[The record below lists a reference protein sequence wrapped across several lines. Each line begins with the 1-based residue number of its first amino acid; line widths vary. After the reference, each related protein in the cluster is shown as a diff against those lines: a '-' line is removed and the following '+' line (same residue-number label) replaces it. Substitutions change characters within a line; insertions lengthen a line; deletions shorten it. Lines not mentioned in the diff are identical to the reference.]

1 MRFTPRL
8 EGFRHESQPA
18 YPFAIFLEPEPH
30 MEYKDYYKIMGLERS
45 ATADEIKKAHRKL
58 ARKYH
63 PDVSKE
69 KDAETRF
76 KDLSEAYEVLRDPDK
91 RAAYDQLGTRWKA
104 GQDFRAPPDWNAGS
118 EQSGR
123 GFDWGFNGR
132 GSGQS
137 ADFSDFFETLFS
149 QGFGDRPVHGKRP
162 RSTRPPVF
170 SEQGEDHHAKI
181 VIALEDAYTGASKT
195 ISLRLGDDAQG
206 RGEKIHQVSFN
217 VPKGIR
223 AGQQI
228 RLAGQGAPG
237 AGGDSPGDLF
247 LEVAFSAPVAGSPGY
262 RVDKHD
268 VYLDLPIAPW
278 EAALGAQVEAPTPAG
293 AVELTIPP
301 GSSSG
306 RKLRLKG
313 RGIPASTPGDFYFV
327 LQVVLPRA
335 ATEADK
341 SFYKD
346 MAKQFKAF
354 QPRAA

>member
-1 MRFTPRL
+1 
-8 EGFRHESQPA
+8 
-18 YPFAIFLEPEPH
+18 
-30 MEYKDYYKIMGLERS
+30 MEYKDYYEIMGLERS

-63 PDVSKE
+63 PDVSRE

-104 GQDFRAPPDWNAGS
+104 GQDFRAPPDWNAGT

-149 QGFGDRPVHGKRP
+149 QGFADRPAQSKRP

-195 ISLRLGDDAQG
+195 ISLRLGDDAQS
-206 RGEKIHQVSFN
+206 RGEKMHQVSFN

-228 RLAGQGAPG
+228 RLAGQG
-237 AGGDSPGDLF
+237 SPGSGGGSPGNLY
-247 LEVAFSAPVAGSPGY
+247 LEVAFSAPAAGSPGY

-268 VYLDLPIAPW
+268 VHLDLPIAPW

-293 AVELTIPP
+293 AVELSIPP

-327 LQVVLPRA
+327 LQVVLPPA

-346 MAKQFKAF
+346 MARQFKAF